1 MIYPNDITSLK
12 TDISQKIGQKIIVK
26 GSLGRN
32 KPFEKEAV
40 IEKAYPCMFIVK
52 YDETQENATY
62 QYTDILTR
70 TVELQVFDGQEYC
83 PIIPQES
90 QGKKKRKA
98 YDIG

>member
-1 MIYPNDITSLK
+1 M
-12 TDISQKIGQKIIVK
+12 K

-83 PIIPQES
+83 PIIPPETP
-90 QGKKKRKA
+90 GKKKRKA

>member
-62 QYTDILTR
+62 QYTDILTSPPQPQA
-70 TVELQVFDGQEYC
+70 LAGQEHC
-83 PIIPQES
+83 PTKPPDS
-90 QGKKKRKA
+90 QGKNKSQA
-98 YDIG
+98 YDIA

>member
-1 MIYPNDITSLK
+1 
-12 TDISQKIGQKIIVK
+12 
-26 GSLGRN
+26 
-32 KPFEKEAV
+32 
-40 IEKAYPCMFIVK
+40 MFIVK

-83 PIIPQES
+83 PIIPPES
-90 QGKKKRKA
+90 QCKKKRKA